1 MKLMNKTVRVTT
13 MIKIHLSLGV
23 KHFQNWKRFMLPS
36 NYLQSYSGFSV
47 FF

>member
-1 MKLMNKTVRVTT
+1 MKLMNKTVSVMT

-23 KHFQNWKRFMLPS
+23 KHFQNWKIFMLPS
-36 NYLQSYSGFSV
+36 NYLQSYNGFNV